1 MTIRKNT
8 KSKGVSAGTSWWE
21 AEASGIG
28 NTRWELLT
36 LICGRGE
43 AWDLK
48 GEGSILVNALEE
60 KGGGV
65 PGVKHVVKK

>member
-48 GEGSILVNALEE
+48 GEGSILVTLWRRREV
-60 KGGGV
+60 GYQG
-65 PGVKHVVKK
+65 